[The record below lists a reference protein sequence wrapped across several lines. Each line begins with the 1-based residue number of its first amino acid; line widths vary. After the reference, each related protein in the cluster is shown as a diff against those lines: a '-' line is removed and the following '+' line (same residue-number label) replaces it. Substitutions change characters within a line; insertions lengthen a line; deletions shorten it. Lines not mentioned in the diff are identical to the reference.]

1 MRGFSATGGLITRL
15 LCVGMVIALVTLLCL
30 AAVTT
35 GQSTRTTIK
44 TIDSGGNVT
53 TQVVQGDM
61 KAGMAPPSG
70 TPGGPTP
77 PSPGGS
83 SPSGTPTPGGDSPEG
98 TKPGEGAEGGSDQP
112 IAVFIPES
120 PNGDKLISMSF
131 DQADIDHV
139 LKFLSEQSGKIIVK
153 EPTVQTKVT
162 VVSTAKITVAD
173 AFRILSALLS
183 VKGFAVIEDG
193 DILRVVPKKT
203 ALQGTMTV
211 TTEGDEIERT
221 EDYITHI
228 LQIENID
235 AAKLRD
241 DLKPLIPEEQGHLI
255 ANADTNTLI
264 IIDTSRNVA
273 RMLDIIKQLD
283 TDRTEVTEV
292 DVIPLEFAD
301 AEELAQDLSELF
313 EPDDGM
319 AGLPADVR
327 RRMQAAMGRGGPPG
341 GGEGGQPGAGGGGLL
356 DAKGQVKIVAE
367 TRLNAL
373 LVSAS
378 DANMAVIKDVITK
391 VDIDLSPEVEAR
403 IVPLTYADPET
414 VSEQINDL
422 YEDSGTFGSGGGSMF
437 SRMFS
442 MRSRGGSRGG
452 RSGSSGA
459 DGLSQ
464 NRVVPDVRTRSLI
477 VTADEENMTAIM
489 SLIKDLDVAADLAEV
504 VRAIPLENAV
514 ATDVAETINNLI
526 SGAQS
531 GGFFFFSLMNSGSNS
546 GGQAPLEQ
554 LRDVNLVA
562 DAPTNTILLTGPP
575 ETFETLETLIKQLD
589 RRVPQVYIEVLIA
602 DVTLGDEDRLGME
615 WSLIDRNLLG
625 NSTATGTAGTSF
637 DGLSESL
644 TGLSYS
650 LISNSVQ
657 GFMRTLETRS
667 DVEILSSPNIIASD
681 NTPATLSVGQS
692 IPYQASLSETAGG
705 SIQSSIDFVEVA
717 TTLVVT
723 PHVNQRERI
732 SLEVDQTIDALIEI
746 DTQLRAPITAKR
758 QATTTVEVRD
768 GQTVIIGGIIS
779 KQRSVS
785 IQGVP
790 ILRKLP
796 WIGHLFEDKKTRETR
811 SELLVFLTP
820 HIIIDD
826 AQVDALTQ
834 QKSDQLTTNPL
845 DDEEMR
851 PVDLPPADVEA
862 RKAFGG
868 RNDDEETKDDPKG
881 ETPEQPAP
889 PDTP

>member
-1 MRGFSATGGLITRL
+1 
-15 LCVGMVIALVTLLCL
+15 
-30 AAVTT
+30 
-35 GQSTRTTIK
+35 
-44 TIDSGGNVT
+44 
-53 TQVVQGDM
+53 
-61 KAGMAPPSG
+61 
-70 TPGGPTP
+70 
-77 PSPGGS
+77 
-83 SPSGTPTPGGDSPEG
+83 
-98 TKPGEGAEGGSDQP
+98 
-112 IAVFIPES
+112 
-120 PNGDKLISMSF
+120 MSF

-203 ALQGTMTV
+203 ALQGSLTV
-211 TTEGDEIERT
+211 TMDGDEIERT

-283 TDRTEVTEV
+283 TDRTEVTAVE
-292 DVIPLEFAD
+292 VIPLEFAD

-327 RRMQAAMGRGGPPG
+327 RRMQAAMGRGGMP
-341 GGEGGQPGAGGGGLL
+341 GGEGGQPPGGAGGGLL

-378 DANMAVIKDVITK
+378 DANMTVIKDVVEK

-442 MRSRGGSRGG
+442 MRSRGSSRFGG
-452 RSGSSGA
+452 GSSGA

-531 GGFFFFSLMNSGSNS
+531 GGFFFFALMNSGSNS

-554 LRDVNLVA
+554 LRDANLVA
-562 DAPTNTILLTGPP
+562 DSPTNTILITGPP
-575 ETFETLETLIKQLD
+575 ETFETLEKLIKQLD

-602 DVTLGDEDRLGME
+602 DVTLGNDDRLGME

-625 NSTATGTAGTSF
+625 NSSATGTAGTDF

-650 LISNSVQ
+650 LISNSIQ

-732 SLEVDQTIDALIEI
+732 SLEVDQTIDALIDI
-746 DTQLRAPITAKR
+746 DPQLRAPTTAKR

-779 KQRSVS
+779 KQKSVS

-796 WIGHLFEDKKTRETR
+796 WIGHLFEDKETKESR

-868 RNDDEETKDDPKG
+868 RNDDEETKDDPEG